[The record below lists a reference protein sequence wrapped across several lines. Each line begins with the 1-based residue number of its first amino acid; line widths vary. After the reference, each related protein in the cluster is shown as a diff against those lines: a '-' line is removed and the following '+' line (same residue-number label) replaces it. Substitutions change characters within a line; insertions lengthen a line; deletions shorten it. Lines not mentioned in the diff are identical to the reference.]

1 MVARGDEQRR
11 VKRLFCLRIVTAKTC
26 GRYGLLG
33 TNLEGDVGYSLGI
46 DVGTTYSAA
55 AISRDGAVEVCTL
68 GTTSQS
74 IPSIV
79 VLRDDGEILTGEAAE
94 RRAPGEPTRTARE
107 FKRRLGDP
115 VPIIIGTTPY
125 GAEALMA
132 FLIRDIVTSVSAREG
147 SMPDVVV
154 LTHPANYSDY
164 KRDLLAEAARLA
176 GLDLARVR
184 FVSEPQAAAVAYAS
198 QRRVEPGEIV
208 AVYDFGGGTFDAA
221 VVRKDAGHGFTLLG
235 NPEGMER
242 LGGIDIDQAVFA
254 HVDHAVGGMVTST
267 GTADPAA
274 RSAVVRLRDE
284 VRRAKEALS
293 ADTDATIAVSL
304 PGLQTEVR
312 LTREELEG
320 MIRPRVTQTVEALR
334 RAVAS
339 TGLSMDDVGRVLLV
353 GGSSRIPLV
362 GLLVREM
369 TGRPVAVDAH
379 PKLAI
384 AAGASIVGADALAPG
399 IAVAEV
405 GGAPA
410 EPTADS
416 TVSDAGERAGP
427 GVAGLAGAAGL
438 GFAATAGGAAALGV
452 GGATTATAATTAAT
466 TAAAGTTA
474 AAAGTPAAATTAA
487 AAGPVGIAATAGP
500 AGISSAAGPT
510 GVSAAAGPAG
520 VPTAAGPAG
529 HRLTNTATKV
539 TKARRM
545 SKPIVAA
552 TAAGAAAAVAVVA
565 VIATQGSHK
574 STPPA
579 AKPPTSPTA
588 SPSVS
593 VTPTSSPAVVAPVSS
608 APAALSSAPVTSPS
622 ATATG
627 ARGLTGLAAI
637 VGGRLQDNS
646 GKGIPGAATAVSLG
660 QPRSVV
666 VGPDGSIYVVDNSTV
681 GRLLRI
687 KDGQATVAYAGSSTG
702 GAVGGLAVSPAGRV
716 ALLTRDGLLEIT
728 GDGTS
733 TSISSLAKLGASVVP
748 GTETPLAYDGAGNLY
763 IANSNGYTVLRRA
776 VDGAMSRVAGTGKFG
791 PLSPPQGDGGL
802 ATAAPMSH
810 MTAMV
815 VDRNGDLLIGQ
826 AEGEVRMVAVDG
838 TLSTIAGAG
847 SMKVTNGVST
857 FPPDGTKATDVGLTE
872 IDALTVD
879 PQGRVYVGD
888 SQAGVIVRINADGTV
903 TFVAGDQSHTVDPT
917 ITGLPANQTRFADA
931 YGLAFDKTGA
941 LLVAEADL
949 VLKVD
954 GVASA

>member
-1 MVARGDEQRR
+1 M
-11 VKRLFCLRIVTAKTC
+11 FCPRIVTAKT
-26 GRYGLLG
+26 GARYGHFG
-33 TNLEGDVGYSLGI
+33 TNLEVGVGYSLGI

-55 AISRDGAVEVCTL
+55 AISRDGVVEVCTL

-74 IPSIV
+74 IPSVV

-132 FLIRDIVTSVSAREG
+132 FVIRDIVASVSEREG
-147 SMPDVVV
+147 SSPDVVV
-154 LTHPANYSDY
+154 LTHPANFSAY

-184 FVSEPQAAAVAYAS
+184 FVTEPQAAAIAYAT

-221 VVRKDAGHGFTLLG
+221 VVRKDEGHGFTLLG

-242 LGGIDIDQAVFA
+242 LGGIDIDQAVLA
-254 HVDHAVGGMVTST
+254 HVDQAVGGMVMGT

-274 RSAVVRLRDE
+274 RASVVRLREE

-320 MIRPRVTQTVEALR
+320 MIRPRVIQTVDALR

-339 TGLSMDDVGRVLLV
+339 TGHSMDDVGRVLLV

-362 GLLVREM
+362 GLLVREL

-384 AAGASIVGADALAPG
+384 AAGAAIVGADSVGPAASGGDVGAPG
-399 IAVAEV
+399 L
-405 GGAPA
+405 G
-410 EPTADS
+410 PTAE
-416 TVSDAGERAGP
+416 TDARSAERGGPSLAGA
-427 GVAGLAGAAGL
+427 VGLAGAAGA
-438 GFAATAGGAAALGV
+438 GFAATAGGAAILGV
-452 GGATTATAATTAAT
+452 GGATTAAAATAA
-466 TAAAGTTA
+466 GTA
-474 AAAGTPAAATTAA
+474 AAAATGAAATGAAATGAATASA
-487 AAGPVGIAATAGP
+487 AAGPAGLS
-500 AGISSAAGPT
+500 AAAGPT
-510 GVSAAAGPAG
+510 GISSTAGPAG

-529 HRLTNTATKV
+529 TPTATGPIGHPVATTAKQVAKV
-539 TKARRM
+539 RHI

-552 TAAGAAAAVAVVA
+552 TAVGAAAAVAVVVVVA
-565 VIATQGSHK
+565 SQSSHK

-579 AKPPTSPTA
+579 AKPTPTPVLSQSASVSPT
-588 SPSVS
+588 
-593 VTPTSSPAVVAPVSS
+593 TSTSAAPIVQ
-608 APAALSSAPVTSPS
+608 ASAPVAVTSAPGTSPS

-637 VGGRLQDNS
+637 VAGRLQDNS
-646 GKGIPGAATAVSLG
+646 GKGIPGVATAASLG
-660 QPRSVV
+660 QPRSVA
-666 VGPDGSIYVVDNSTV
+666 VGPDGSIYVVDNSLV

-687 KDGQATVAYAGSSTG
+687 KDGQATIAYAGSSTG
-702 GAVGGLAVSPAGRV
+702 GAVGGLAVSPAGKV
-716 ALLTRDGLLEIT
+716 VLLTRDGLLEIT

-733 TSISSLAKLGASVVP
+733 TSISTLAKLGAGITP

-776 VDGAMSRVAGTGKFG
+776 VDGVMSRVAGTGKFG

-826 AEGEVRMVAVDG
+826 AQGAVRMVAVDG

-847 SMKVTNGVST
+847 PMKLTNGAAT

-872 IDALTVD
+872 IDSLAVD
-879 PQGRVYVGD
+879 AQGRTYVGD
-888 SQAGVIVRINADGTV
+888 SQAGVIMRLNADGTV
-903 TFVAGDQSHTVDPT
+903 TFVAGDQGGTADPT
-917 ITGLPANQTRFADA
+917 ATGLPANQTRFADA
-931 YGLAFDKTGA
+931 NGLAFDKSGA
-941 LLVAEADL
+941 LLVVEAG
-949 VLKVD
+949 VLLTVSD
-954 GVASA
+954 VASA

>member
-1 MVARGDEQRR
+1 
-11 VKRLFCLRIVTAKTC
+11 LFCPRIVTAK
-26 GRYGLLG
+26 GGARYRHFG
-33 TNLEGDVGYSLGI
+33 TNLEVGVSYSLGI

-79 VLRDDGEILTGEAAE
+79 VLRDDDEILTGEAAE

-132 FLIRDIVTSVSAREG
+132 FVIRDIVASVSEREG
-147 SMPDVVV
+147 SSPDVVV
-154 LTHPANYSDY
+154 LTHPANYSAY

-176 GLDLARVR
+176 GLDLAKVR
-184 FVSEPQAAAVAYAS
+184 FVTEPQAAAVAYAS

-221 VVRKDAGHGFTLLG
+221 VVRKDEGHGFTLLG

-242 LGGIDIDQAVFA
+242 LGGIDVDQAVLA
-254 HVDHAVGGMVTST
+254 HVDQAVGGLVTST

-320 MIRPRVTQTVEALR
+320 MIRPRVTQTIDTLR

-362 GLLVREM
+362 GLLVREL

-384 AAGASIVGADALAPG
+384 AAGASIIGADSLTSGSATPPDL
-399 IAVAEV
+399 

-410 EPTADS
+410 ADLGAAEG
-416 TVSDAGERAGP
+416 AGERTGTGA
-427 GVAGLAGAAGL
+427 AGLAGAAGL
-438 GFAATAGGAAALGV
+438 GFAATAGGAAILGV
-452 GGATTATAATTAAT
+452 GGATTAAAATTAAT

-474 AAAGTPAAATTAA
+474 AAAGTAAATTSAA

-500 AGISSAAGPT
+500 AGISTAAGPT
-510 GVSAAAGPAG
+510 GVSATAGPTG
-520 VPTAAGPAG
+520 VPTAAGHAG
-529 HRLTNTATKV
+529 HKLTSSATKV
-539 TKARRM
+539 AKARHI
-545 SKPIVAA
+545 SKPVVVA
-552 TAAGAAAAVAVVA
+552 TAGGVAAAAAAIAFVAS
-565 VIATQGSHK
+565 QSSHK
-574 STPPA
+574 TTPPVA
-579 AKPPTSPTA
+579 APSTTPAA
-588 SPSVS
+588 SQAAS
-593 VTPTSSPAVVAPVSS
+593 VTPSTSASASALSSAVPIVPVSS
-608 APAALSSAPVTSPS
+608 AAIASVSAPATSR
-622 ATATG
+622 TG
-627 ARGLTGLAAI
+627 ARGLTGLTTIIA
-637 VGGRLQDNS
+637 GRPQDNS
-646 GKGIPGAATAVSLG
+646 GKGIPGVATAASLG
-660 QPRSVV
+660 EPRAVA
-666 VGPDGSIYVVDNSTV
+666 VGPDGSIYIVDNSEV

-687 KDGQATVAYAGSSTG
+687 KDGQATVAYAGSTTG
-702 GAVGGLAVSPAGRV
+702 GQVGGLAVSPTGKV
-716 ALLTRDGLLEIT
+716 VLLTRDGLLEIT

-733 TSISSLAKLGASVVP
+733 TSIATLKQLGTGVTP
-748 GTETPLAYDGAGNLY
+748 GLETPLAYDGVGNLY
-763 IANSNGYTVLRRA
+763 IANSNGYTVLRRS
-776 VDGAMSRVAGTGKFG
+776 VDGAMSLVAGTGKFAN
-791 PLSPPQGDGGL
+791 LLPPKGDGGA
-802 ATAAPMSH
+802 ATAAPMAH

-815 VDRNGDLLIGQ
+815 VDRSGNLLIGQ
-826 AEGEVRMVAVDG
+826 AEGALRMVAVDG

-847 SMKVTNGVST
+847 ATKVTNGVAT
-857 FPPDGTKATDVGLTE
+857 FPADGTKATDVGLPE
-872 IDALTVD
+872 IGSLAVD
-879 PQGRVYVGD
+879 TQGRTYVGD
-888 SQAGVIVRINADGTV
+888 SLSGVIMRINTDGTV
-903 TFVAGDQSHTVDPT
+903 TFIAGDQSGTVAPT
-917 ITGLPANQTRFADA
+917 TTGLPANETRITDAD
-931 YGLAFDKTGA
+931 GLAFDKSGS
-941 LLVAEADL
+941 LLVAESGL
-949 VLKVD
+949 LLKVD
-954 GVASA
+954 GVATS

>member
-1 MVARGDEQRR
+1 MAN
-11 VKRLFCLRIVTAKTC
+11 RLFCPRIVTANSVA
-26 GRYGLLG
+26 RYGHFG
-33 TNLEGDVGYSLGI
+33 TNLEVGVSYSLGI

-74 IPSIV
+74 IPSVV

-132 FLIRDIVTSVSAREG
+132 FLIRDIVASVSEREG
-147 SMPDVVV
+147 SSPDVVV
-154 LTHPANYSDY
+154 LTHPANYSAY

-184 FVSEPQAAAVAYAS
+184 FVTEPQAAAVAYAS

-221 VVRKDAGHGFTLLG
+221 VVRKDEGHGFTLLG

-242 LGGIDIDQAVFA
+242 LGGIDVDQAVLA
-254 HVDHAVGGMVTST
+254 HVDYAVGGMVTST

-320 MIRPRVTQTVEALR
+320 MIRPRVTQTVEALQ

-339 TGLSMDDVGRVLLV
+339 TGLSMDDVSRVLLV

-362 GLLVREM
+362 GLLVREL

-384 AAGASIVGADALAPG
+384 AAGASIIGADSLTPE
-399 IAVAEV
+399 IATAVDV
-405 GGAPA
+405 GGAP
-410 EPTADS
+410 PADLG
-416 TVSDAGERAGP
+416 TGEGAGERAGT
-427 GVAGLAGAAGL
+427 GTAGLAGLAGAAGV
-438 GFAATAGGAAALGV
+438 GFAATAGGAAILGV
-452 GGATTATAATTAAT
+452 GGASTAAATTAAT

-474 AAAGTPAAATTAA
+474 AAAGTAAAATTAA
-487 AAGPVGIAATAGP
+487 SAGPVGIAATAGP
-500 AGISSAAGPT
+500 AGMSTAAGPT
-510 GVSAAAGPAG
+510 GVSAAAGPTG

-539 TKARRM
+539 TKARHI

-552 TAAGAAAAVAVVA
+552 TAVGAAAAVAVVA
-565 VIATQGSHK
+565 VVATQGSHK

-579 AKPPTSPTA
+579 AKPPASSTI

-593 VTPTSSPAVVAPVSS
+593 ATPANSPAVVAPVSS
-608 APAALSSAPVTSPS
+608 APVAVSSAPVTSPS

-637 VGGRLQDNS
+637 IAGRLQDNS

-660 QPRSVV
+660 EPRAVA

-702 GAVGGLAVSPAGRV
+702 GAVGGLAVSPAGKV

-733 TSISSLAKLGASVVP
+733 TSISSLAKLGASVIP

-763 IANSNGYTVLRRA
+763 IANSNGYTVLRRS
-776 VDGAMSRVAGTGKFG
+776 VDGAMSLVAGTGKFA
-791 PLSPPQGDGGL
+791 PLLPPKGDGSA
-802 ATAAPMSH
+802 ATAAPMAH

-815 VDRNGDLLIGQ
+815 VDRSGNLLIGQ
-826 AEGEVRMVAVDG
+826 AEGAVRMVAVDG

-847 SMKVTNGVST
+847 ATKVTNGVAT

-872 IDALTVD
+872 IDSLAVD
-879 PQGRVYVGD
+879 AQGRTYVGD
-888 SQAGVIVRINADGTV
+888 SLSGVIMRINADGTV
-903 TFVAGDQSHTVDPT
+903 TFIAGDQSGTVAPS
-917 ITGLPANQTRFADA
+917 ITGLPANETRFADA
-931 YGLAFDKTGA
+931 YGLAFDKSGA
-941 LLVAEADL
+941 LLVVGADL
-949 VLKVD
+949 LVKVD

>member
-1 MVARGDEQRR
+1 
-11 VKRLFCLRIVTAKTC
+11 
-26 GRYGLLG
+26 
-33 TNLEGDVGYSLGI
+33 
-46 DVGTTYSAA
+46 
-55 AISRDGAVEVCTL
+55 
-68 GTTSQS
+68 
-74 IPSIV
+74 
-79 VLRDDGEILTGEAAE
+79 
-94 RRAPGEPTRTARE
+94 
-107 FKRRLGDP
+107 
-115 VPIIIGTTPY
+115 
-125 GAEALMA
+125 LMA
-132 FLIRDIVTSVSAREG
+132 FVIRDIVASVSEREG
-147 SMPDVVV
+147 SSPDVVV
-154 LTHPANYSDY
+154 LTHPANYSAY

-176 GLDLARVR
+176 GLDLAKVR
-184 FVSEPQAAAVAYAS
+184 FVTEPQAAAVAYAS

-221 VVRKDAGHGFTLLG
+221 VVRKDEGHGFTLLG

-242 LGGIDIDQAVFA
+242 LGGIDVDQAVLA
-254 HVDHAVGGMVTST
+254 HVDQAVGGLVTST

-320 MIRPRVTQTVEALR
+320 MIRPRVTQTVDTLR

-362 GLLVREM
+362 GLLVREL

-384 AAGASIVGADALAPG
+384 AAGASIIGADSLTSGSATPPDL
-399 IAVAEV
+399 

-410 EPTADS
+410 ADLGAGEG
-416 TVSDAGERAGP
+416 AGERTGTGA
-427 GVAGLAGAAGL
+427 AGLAAAAGL
-438 GFAATAGGAAALGV
+438 GFAATAGGAAILGV
-452 GGATTATAATTAAT
+452 GGATTAAAATTAAT

-474 AAAGTPAAATTAA
+474 AAAGTAAAATSAA

-500 AGISSAAGPT
+500 AGISTAAGPT
-510 GVSAAAGPAG
+510 GVSAASGPTG

-529 HRLTNTATKV
+529 HRLTNSATKV
-539 TKARRM
+539 AKARHI

-552 TAAGAAAAVAVVA
+552 TAVGAAAAVAVVA
-565 VIATQGSHK
+565 VVATQGSHK

-579 AKPPTSPTA
+579 AKPTASPTA
-588 SPSVS
+588 PALSQSTSASPS
-593 VTPTSSPAVVAPVSS
+593 TSAVPVAPAASAPVAPSS
-608 APAALSSAPVTSPS
+608 APASSPS

-637 VGGRLQDNS
+637 IAGRPQDNS

-660 QPRSVV
+660 QPRAVA
-666 VGPDGSIYVVDNSTV
+666 VGPDGSIYIVDNSAV

-702 GAVGGLAVSPAGRV
+702 GAVGGLAVSPAGKV
-716 ALLTRDGLLEIT
+716 VLLTRDGLLEIT
-728 GDGTS
+728 GDGTA
-733 TSISSLAKLGASVVP
+733 TSISSLAKLGAGVIP

-763 IANSNGYTVLRRA
+763 IANSNGYTVLRRS
-776 VDGAMSRVAGTGKFG
+776 VDGAMSLVAGTGKFAN
-791 PLSPPQGDGGL
+791 LLPPKGDGGA
-802 ATAAPMSH
+802 ATAAPMAH

-815 VDRNGDLLIGQ
+815 VDRSGNLLIGQ
-826 AEGEVRMVAVDG
+826 GQGAVRMVAVDG

-847 SMKVTNGVST
+847 ASKVTNGVAT
-857 FPPDGTKATDVGLTE
+857 FPADGTKATDVGLTE
-872 IDALTVD
+872 IDSLAVD
-879 PQGRVYVGD
+879 TAGRTYVGD
-888 SQAGVIVRINADGTV
+888 SQSGVIMRINADGTV
-903 TFVAGDQSHTVDPT
+903 TFIAGDQSGTTAPT
-917 ITGLPANQTRFADA
+917 TTGLPANETRFADA
-931 YGLAFDKTGA
+931 DGLAFDKSGS
-941 LLVAEADL
+941 LLVAEAGL
-949 VLKVD
+949 LLKVD
-954 GVASA
+954 GVATS